1 MNLDFSPKFV
11 KKFAEVGDAIQSA
24 LKDYIQEVRS
34 ETFPGAEHSYR
45 VERKPLRK
53 VEDADGS

>member
-11 KKFAEVGDAIQSA
+11 KKFADVGGAIQSA
-24 LKDYIQEVRS
+24 LQDYIQEVRS
-34 ETFPGAEHSYR
+34 GTFPDAEHSYR
-45 VERKPLRK
+45 IERQPLRK